1 MFLKERKYPR
11 GHKLTEGQVRE
22 LVDDAIR
29 QAVGTQA
36 RELESHL
43 RSLHERIQALEA
55 TTRR

>member
-1 MFLKERKYPR
+1 MYLKERKYPK

-22 LVDDAIR
+22 LIDDAIR
-29 QAVGTQA
+29 VGLSPQA

-43 RSLHERIQALEA
+43 RSLHERVQALEA